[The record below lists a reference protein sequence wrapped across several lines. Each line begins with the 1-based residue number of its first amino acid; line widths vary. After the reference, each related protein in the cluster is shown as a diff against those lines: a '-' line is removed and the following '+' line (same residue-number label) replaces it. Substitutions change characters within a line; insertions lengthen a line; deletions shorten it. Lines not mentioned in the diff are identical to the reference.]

1 VFGFGRRKTRSQ
13 LMRDELSEGFDHLM
27 QAATHAAGGVGATVG
42 PRVNAA
48 RDYVSPTTERVRG
61 AASQGWGTTVTALA
75 PLAVAARQGAAQAG
89 ATARNAKPK
98 SLKAI
103 RMKKK
108 EPKMSRKRGAML
120 AVLLTAGAAAGAAGA
135 LVMRRRK
142 QQRWEEYDPNQA
154 LESTNMRTQTV
165 ANSARS
171 TFDSAVDSAAT
182 GAQRIAA
189 GVDRATDK
197 ITSGTDKA
205 GDKASDKASTA
216 TANAAKNRPG
226 PASNKADGVIS
237 GSPSRNS
244 HS

>member
-1 VFGFGRRKTRSQ
+1 MFGSGRRKTRSQ

-27 QAATHAAGGVGATVG
+27 QAATYAAGGVGATVG
-42 PRVNAA
+42 PRVIMA
-48 RDYVSPTTERVRG
+48 RGYMSPTAGKVMD
-61 AASQGWGTTVTALA
+61 AASQGWGTTVTTLA
-75 PLAVAARQGAAQAG
+75 PLAAAARQGAVQAG
-89 ATARNAKPK
+89 MKAR
-98 SLKAI
+98 KARRRSMAI
-103 RMKKK
+103 PMRKKG
-108 EPKMSRKRGAML
+108 PNMSRRFML
-120 AVLLTAGAAAGAAGA
+120 AGLLTAGAAAGAVGA

-154 LESTNMRTQTV
+154 MESTNMRAQAV

-197 ITSGTDKA
+197 MTSGTEKA
-205 GDKASDKASTA
+205 AGKASSA
-216 TANAAKNRPG
+216 TANQ
-226 PASNKADGVIS
+226 ADGAIS
-237 GSPSRNS
+237 GSPSGNR